1 MAWGSCENC
10 AKLAEDHD
18 SFLANPYKLFFYYI
32 PYSAEMYVCD
42 TVGHHISAG
51 NISAAT
57 FAVTQGEHSNS
68 FNIKKCYTKSHFD
81 FLLEKKNKFN
91 CYYNNSIFI
100 ICQYLHMIIK
110 RIGIDLGTTY
120 TLVHLPKRGIV
131 INEPSVVAISMTDKK
146 ILAVGNEAKDMLGRT
161 PDNIIAL
168 KPLKDGVIA
177 DYRATEAMLR
187 YFINKSLGGI
197 RLFRPEVMV
206 AVPAGISS
214 TERRAVIDATI
225 AAGAKAAYI
234 IKEPVAA
241 AIGADIPIGSASGHM
256 IIDIGGGTAEMA
268 VISLGGIVSST
279 SVRVGGIRFDNAI
292 IDYIRRK
299 YNLSIGERTA
309 EEIKINIGSAL
320 YLENKLTMEI
330 RGRDIISG
338 LPRSIMVT
346 SNDVTESIQNELEA
360 IINAVKKVLHDTPPE
375 LSSDI
380 MDKGMVLSGGSSLL
394 RNIDQ
399 LLSRTTGVPAYVAN
413 DALLCVAKGTG
424 IALDN
429 LDSYKRSILATK

>member
-1 MAWGSCENC
+1 M
-10 AKLAEDHD
+10 
-18 SFLANPYKLFFYYI
+18 F
-32 PYSAEMYVCD
+32 
-42 TVGHHISAG
+42 
-51 NISAAT
+51 
-57 FAVTQGEHSNS
+57 
-68 FNIKKCYTKSHFD
+68 
-81 FLLEKKNKFN
+81 
-91 CYYNNSIFI
+91 
-100 ICQYLHMIIK
+100 IK

-120 TLVHLPKRGIV
+120 TLVHLLKRGIV
-131 INEPSVVAISMTDKK
+131 INEPSVVAVSVSDKK
-146 ILAVGNEAKDMLGRT
+146 ILAVGNEAKDMVGRT
-161 PDNIIAL
+161 PDSIIAV

-177 DYRATEAMLR
+177 DYMTTQAMLR
-187 YFINKSLGGI
+187 YFINKAVGSMRI
-197 RLFRPEVMV
+197 FRPEVMV

-268 VISLGGIVSST
+268 VISLGGIVSCS
-279 SVRVGGIRFDNAI
+279 SVRVGGNKFDLAI
-292 IDYIRRK
+292 LEYIRKK
-299 YNLSIGERTA
+299 YNLAIGERTS

-330 RGRDIISG
+330 RGRDILTG
-338 LPRSIMVT
+338 LPRNINIT
-346 SNDVTESIQNELEA
+346 SSDVTEALQNELEA
-360 IINAVKKVLHDTPPE
+360 IITAVKKVLHETPPE
-375 LSSDI
+375 LSADI

-399 LLSRTTGVPAYVAN
+399 LLSRTTGVPAYVSD
-413 DALLCVAKGTG
+413 DAMLCVAKGTG
-424 IALDN
+424 IALEN